1 MHEHVHD
8 ENCRQP
14 RTAAEE
20 ASVRIVNNLDLA
32 EKELSNVPW
41 YKFKL
46 RYQLLGYM
54 AGLLSALALL
64 DRLNHKYD
72 NERGTLN

>member
-1 MHEHVHD
+1 MGHVHD

-20 ASVRIVNNLDLA
+20 AYVRLANNLDLA
-32 EKELSNVPW
+32 ELELSKVRW
-41 YKFKL
+41 YQFKT

-54 AGLLSALALL
+54 AGLASSLALL
-64 DRLNHKYD
+64 DRLNQKYN
-72 NERGTLN
+72 NEHGTFN